1 MSFLDKAT
9 VEGGTQYYKVK
20 TNAKAFAFK
29 NYGFKETASG
39 NFQLVRPLDTNP
51 QNKQSPK
58 LKITV
63 AKDLKTLKMSIT
75 TANGLKP
82 LNIFKGD
89 QQKKKQDQ
97 FRYIMADM
105 IHFGCFEKVED

>member
-9 VEGGTQYYKVK
+9 VEGATTFYKVK
-20 TNAKAFAFK
+20 ETARAYAFK
-29 NYGFKETASG
+29 DYGFKETASG

-58 LKITV
+58 LKMTV

-75 TANGLKP
+75 TPNGLKSM
-82 LNIFKGD
+82 NIFKGD
-89 QQKKKQDQ
+89 SHEEKQAQ
-97 FRYIMADM
+97 FKYIMADM
-105 IHFGCFEKVED
+105 MHYGCLEEA

>member
-9 VEGGTQYYKVK
+9 VEGSTTYYKVSEK
-20 TNAKAFAFK
+20 AKAYSFK
-29 NYGFKETASG
+29 DYGFKESASG

-51 QNKQSPK
+51 QNKQSSK

-75 TANGLKP
+75 TANGLKS
-82 LNIFKGD
+82 LNIFKGE
-89 QQKKKQDQ
+89 QHKEKQDQ
-97 FRYIMADM
+97 FKYIMADM
-105 IHFGCFEKVED
+105 IHYGCIEEVK

>member
-9 VEGGTQYYKVK
+9 VEGSKQYYKVSD
-20 TNAKAFAFK
+20 KARPYSFK
-29 NYGFKETASG
+29 DYGFTETKSG

-63 AKDLKTLKMSIT
+63 AKDLKTLKISIT
-75 TANGLKP
+75 TANGLKS
-82 LNIFKGD
+82 LNIFNGD
-89 QQKKKQDQ
+89 QHAEKRDQ
-97 FRYIMADM
+97 FKYIMADM
-105 IHFGCFEKVED
+105 IHYGCFEEVK

>member
-9 VEGGTQYYKVK
+9 VEGSTTFYKVSE
-20 TNAKAFAFK
+20 KARPYSFK
-29 NYGFKETASG
+29 DYGFKETAAG

-58 LKITV
+58 LKMTV
-63 AKDLKTLKMSIT
+63 AKDLNTLKISIT
-75 TANGLKP
+75 TANGLKSM
-82 LNIFKGD
+82 NIFNGEQHKE
-89 QQKKKQDQ
+89 KQDQ

-105 IHFGCFEKVED
+105 VHYGCLEEVK